1 MEIVCPVCAT
11 PEAKCVEITDQI
23 MVCHCDEC
31 DSTFTI
37 QMSAATAAAVRHMPP
52 GRRGGTDSSPSS

>member
-1 MEIVCPVCAT
+1 
-11 PEAKCVEITDQI
+11 

-37 QMSAATAAAVRHMPP
+37 QTSDATAAARHVPP